1 VIFPVATALLDQ
13 LIAKA
18 VVRQAFSSVDVA
30 ALRVTHAEGLT
41 ETAAAGAQLSNRLVV
56 AGKLHS

>member
-1 VIFPVATALLDQ
+1 MIFPVATALLDQ

-18 VVRQAFSSVDVA
+18 IVRQALSSVV
-30 ALRVTHAEGLT
+30 LPHSRSPHAEGLT
-41 ETAAAGAQLSNRLVV
+41 ETAAAVAQLSNRLLV